1 MADPRPRSHLGAVAL
16 ALLVTFLWSS
26 SWVLIRW
33 GLDDEGL
40 PPVSFA
46 ALRYALAA
54 ALLLGW
60 AAALPRHRRGLWGL
74 RGPFLARLV
83 LLGVVLYALTQ
94 GAMFVAIDHQP
105 AATTSLVLAMTPLL
119 VASLSAL
126 SLGEAPR
133 PLRLAGAGLVAGGAW
148 AFFSGDL
155 GATAIGLGA
164 ALVGL
169 AANTGASLL
178 GRAVNRGGE
187 AEPLVVTAVSMSAGA
202 VVLLVVGWAAEGLP
216 AVSARAWLIVAW
228 LAVVNTALAFTW
240 WNLSLRRL
248 SALESAVINTSMP
261 VQIAVLAWVFL
272 DESLGPGEMLGIVLV
287 TAGVVLASVVR
298 AGRVEAAAAGEDG
311 GTAVDG

>member
-1 MADPRPRSHLGAVAL
+1 MADSRPRSHLGAVAL

-33 GLDDEGL
+33 GLDEEGL
-40 PPVSFA
+40 PPISFA
-46 ALRYALAA
+46 AVRYALAA
-54 ALLLGW
+54 GLLLGW
-60 AAALPRHRRGLWGL
+60 VAAAPRHRRALAGLT
-74 RGPFLARLV
+74 GPRLGRLV

-94 GAMFVAIDHQP
+94 GAIFVAIDQQP

-119 VASLSAL
+119 VAGLSSR

-133 PLRLAGAGLVAGGAW
+133 PRQLAGAGLVAVGAW

-155 GATAIGLGA
+155 GATLVGLAA

-187 AEPLVVTAVSMSAGA
+187 VDPLVVTAVSMGVGA
-202 VVLLVVGWAAEGLP
+202 ALLLAVGTAVEGVP
-216 AVSARAWLIVAW
+216 AVSGRAWLIVAW

-248 SALESAVINTSMP
+248 PALESAVINTSMP

-272 DESLGPGEMLGIVLV
+272 AESLGPGEMVGILLV
-287 TAGVVLASVVR
+287 TAGVVLAS
-298 AGRVEAAAAGEDG
+298 AGAERAAAGSR
-311 GTAVDG
+311 

>member
-1 MADPRPRSHLGAVAL
+1 VADPRPRSHLGAVAL
-16 ALLVTFLWSS
+16 GLLVTFLWSS

-40 PPVSFA
+40 SPVSFA

-54 ALLLGW
+54 CLLVGW
-60 AAALPRHRRGLWGL
+60 AASVQRHRRNLSGVPRRLLG
-74 RGPFLARLV
+74 RLV
-83 LLGVVLYALTQ
+83 LLGVVFYALTQ
-94 GAMFVAIDHQP
+94 GAIFVAIDHQP

-119 VASLSAL
+119 VAALSSL

-133 PLRLAGAGLVAGGAW
+133 AAQLAGAGLVAGGAW

-155 GATAIGLGA
+155 GATTVGLTA

-178 GRAVNRGGE
+178 GRAVNRRGDV
-187 AEPLVVTAVSMSAGA
+187 EPLVVTAVSMAVGA
-202 VVLLVVGWAAEGLP
+202 VLLLGVGWAVEGLP
-216 AVSARAWLIVAW
+216 VVSARAWLIVAW
-228 LAVVNTALAFTW
+228 LAAVNTALAFTW

-272 DESLGPGEMLGIVLV
+272 DEPLGVGEMLGIVLV
-287 TAGVVLASVVR
+287 TGGVVLASAVR
-298 AGRVEAAAAGEDG
+298 AGRVEAVPPAPAGKAGD
-311 GTAVDG
+311 D

>member
-1 MADPRPRSHLGAVAL
+1 MADPRPRSHRGAVAL

-40 PPVSFA
+40 PPISFA

-54 ALLLGW
+54 GLLLAW
-60 AAALPRHRRGLWGL
+60 AAAVPRHRRSLAGLTAPRLG
-74 RGPFLARLV
+74 RLV

-94 GAMFVAIDHQP
+94 GAIFVAIDRQP

-119 VASLSAL
+119 VAGLSSL
-126 SLGEAPR
+126 SLGEVPR
-133 PLRLAGAGLVAGGAW
+133 PQQLAGAGLVALGAW
-148 AFFSGDL
+148 AFFAGDL
-155 GATAIGLGA
+155 GATLIGMAA
-164 ALVGL
+164 ALGGL

-187 AEPLVVTAVSMSAGA
+187 VEPLVVTAVSMGVGA
-202 VVLLVVGWAAEGLP
+202 ALLLVVGAAAEGLP

-228 LAVVNTALAFTW
+228 LAVGNTAFAFTW
-240 WNLSLRRL
+240 WNLSLLRL

-261 VQIAVLAWVFL
+261 VQIALLAWAFL
-272 DESLGPGEMLGIVLV
+272 AESLGAGEVMGILLV
-287 TAGVVLASVVR
+287 TAGVVLAS
-298 AGRVEAAAAGEDG
+298 AGAERGAA
-311 GTAVDG
+311 